1 MLIRTKLFRTKN
13 LKHLARVHADSYQI
27 SKLIL
32 LIQKVSQ
39 RRKHISSID
48 HEELMFTNDWKATGS
63 PFYVFLCMDIRFKH
77 RHIIEGP
84 LTLLYVYDLRYINS
98 LLIF

>member
-13 LKHLARVHADSYQI
+13 LKTRVHADSYQI

-48 HEELMFTNDWKATGS
+48 HEALMFTHDWKATGS
-63 PFYVFLCMDIRFKH
+63 PFYVFLCMDIRFKVH
-77 RHIIEGP
+77 K
-84 LTLLYVYDLRYINS
+84 LS
-98 LLIF
+98 FFFF

>member
-63 PFYVFLCMDIRFKH
+63 PSYVFLCMDIRPASVSYLF
-77 RHIIEGP
+77 RRGREA
-84 LTLLYVYDLRYINS
+84 S
-98 LLIF
+98 LHGH

>member
-39 RRKHISSID
+39 RRKHIFSID

-63 PFYVFLCMDIRFKH
+63 PFYVFLCMDIRFKVH
-77 RHIIEGP
+77 KLSSYILKNFTLIE
-84 LTLLYVYDLRYINS
+84 L
-98 LLIF
+98 